1 MFNLKTWKDGE
12 RIAQRYMKRE
22 GYKIIYTNFA
32 VAGTELDIVAIYP
45 KNLQIKKL
53 KKELKNK
60 LKSETNKKAKD
71 STKKS
76 YENII
81 KTTNDLLVITE
92 VKARSTD
99 EFGKGFDAMDLK
111 KRAHLIRGAKALK
124 QEERF
129 ATLQVRFDVASVDK
143 GKLEYIENAI

>member
-12 RIAQRYMKRE
+12 HITQRYMKKE
-22 GYKIIYTNFA
+22 GYKIVYTNFS
-32 VAGTELDIVAIYP
+32 VAGTELDVVAVYP

-53 KKELKNK
+53 KKELKEK
-60 LKSETNKKAKD
+60 LKVEDNRKKQEVL
-71 STKKS
+71 KKS

-124 QEERF
+124 QDKRF
-129 ATLQVRFDVASVDK
+129 EGMQVRFDVASVDG